1 MMMMSQTW
9 LCSRYGTFFELM
21 SSQIVNNDA
30 PSHYSEREHYESN
43 QKKKKS
49 TREKRKV
56 AYRARHRLL
65 SISRDSE
72 FIQERMLA
80 ALHDDS
86 WTKKEWPWIPNKNCG
101 SWYLPPQTSLSSCYF
116 KSTDGHVGTYAISL
130 KRLNLPLLELLHQ
143 HGGCYLVDSSV
154 RKAIPDSF
162 SRTIPIWACVIN
174 RIVQKY
180 RREFDATTAEEDW
193 DTNVYTPASMV
204 SPEEHL
210 EISELIESRVDL
222 LYQSKA
228 VVDPKHLVQ
237 LVTKPLRATWVSNGK
252 QHQATAFDSK
262 NNQVGIDNFFT
273 IVCCNP
279 SLYSEESKS
288 NNNSNKRE
296 IQWTGDDDDN
306 HGDNG
311 KGYYYTPGAADDQET
326 WARRLTPAIFFDH
339 KEKLT
344 NPSLTEDETDALI
357 DTLLQ
362 VEEQRQSDIGNDDIG
377 NDDSCSNNLKN
388 FDKIGA
394 LNLWIGSR
402 RSGRPPD
409 CWDHFEAILNVT
421 ENEYP
426 EMSQSTREQQKR
438 CFYLQLAVA
447 EGKRDRTELER
458 LMPLGLVFLIHHL
471 QQGRRAL
478 VHCAQ
483 GKDRSVAMV
492 LALVVLVCPL
502 VYPLHLRHGFEHWDL
517 AAFSPIT
524 KSSGDTDER
533 DDRAGGS
540 YLHSGLSRAL
550 VDALL
555 TETGKDSFLDW
566 AHQQLQ
572 KSTNESLANKET
584 LRIVLQLV
592 RQDREN
598 ADPTRST
605 LQKLNRFFMS
615 SSKYLASLDDAELVL
630 SKHQKEK

>member
-1 MMMMSQTW
+1 MLPTSH
-9 LCSRYGTFFELM
+9 
-21 SSQIVNNDA
+21 SSVK
-30 PSHYSEREHYESN
+30 EHHKNGQE
-43 QKKKKS
+43 KKKS

-86 WTKKEWPWIPNKNCG
+86 WTKKEWPWIPNKHCG
-101 SWYLPPQTSLSSCYF
+101 SWYLPQTSLSSCYF

-154 RKAIPDSF
+154 RKTIPDSF
-162 SRTIPIWACVIN
+162 SRTLPIWACVIN

-210 EISELIESRVDL
+210 EISELIESRVHL

-237 LVTKPLRATWVSNGK
+237 LVTKPLRATWVSNGR
-252 QHQATAFDSK
+252 QHQATAFDIK
-262 NNQVGIDNFFT
+262 NNQVGSENFFT

-279 SLYSEESKS
+279 SFYSEESKS
-288 NNNSNKRE
+288 NISIKRE
-296 IQWTGDDDDN
+296 IQWTSDDN
-306 HGDNG
+306 HGDNVM
-311 KGYYYTPGAADDQET
+311 GYYYTPGAADDQET

-357 DTLLQ
+357 DTL
-362 VEEQRQSDIGNDDIG
+362 VEEQRQSDIGNGDIG
-377 NDDSCSNNLKN
+377 NDDSCSNNSMN
-388 FDKIGA
+388 FDKVGA

-402 RSGRPPD
+402 RSGRPPE

-426 EMSQSTREQQKR
+426 DMSESTKEQQKR

-458 LMPLGLVFLIHHL
+458 LLPVGLVFLIHHL

-483 GKDRSVAMV
+483 GKDRSVAVV
-492 LALVVLVCPL
+492 LALVVLVCPV

-533 DDRAGGS
+533 DDRAGDS
-540 YLHSGLSRAL
+540 YRHSGLSRAL

-555 TETGKDSFLDW
+555 TETGKGSFLDW

-572 KSTNESLANKET
+572 KSTNKSLANK
-584 LRIVLQLV
+584 
-592 RQDREN
+592 
-598 ADPTRST
+598 DPSHSPSVDATRSRKCRPDSINNAEVES
-605 LQKLNRFFMS
+605 LFMS
-615 SSKYLASLDDAELVL
+615 SSKYLVVASLDSAELVL
-630 SKHQKEK
+630 SKHQKKKEDA